1 MKTPPRS
8 VAWLIHGQDTPA
20 TREKGMRIEIRA
32 RNTAVTDALRREV
45 EKQFQKVSKQVSELA
60 TLEVELLEERN
71 PAIANG
77 KIAEATLHL
86 KGTTLRAREGSAD
99 LVHSIDLVADK
110 LARQVKRHRDK
121 RRRRREQQAAA
132 QRPAYPA

>member
-1 MKTPPRS
+1 
-8 VAWLIHGQDTPA
+8 V
-20 TREKGMRIEIRA
+20 RIEIRG

-99 LVHSIDLVADK
+99 LAHSIDLVADK

-121 RRRRREQQAAA
+121 RRRRREQRSAAA
-132 QRPAYPA
+132 DAAG